1 MTDIVYSVASG
12 TTAQMQ
18 RLEILSNNLANA
30 STAGF
35 KADHPV
41 FGTYLPMEDPDG
53 EAEPPEGTLQLPEN
67 THVKIVATRTDFSSG
82 LLRRTGNALD
92 AALVGK
98 GFFVVQTDGG
108 EQYTRD
114 GQFRL
119 DESGRLVSSDGQ
131 PVMGDGGE
139 IRLAGDQITLDESG
153 GIWIDDAQVAKLK
166 TVVFDAPDK
175 LQKMGRTRFSAPPE
189 MPPRSPESPVAIKQG
204 YLEQSNVD
212 TIRTMTEMI
221 DTLRAYESY
230 QKALRSADDST
241 AKVINEVGQPV

>member
-41 FGTYLPMEDPDG
+41 FGSYLPMEADP
-53 EAEPPEGTLQLPEN
+53 EATETPEGMLQLPDN
-67 THVKIVATRTDFSSG
+67 YHVKIVATRTDWGSG
-82 LLRRTGNALD
+82 PLRRTGNALD
-92 AALVGK
+92 VALVGT
-98 GFFVVQTDGG
+98 GFFVIQTPEGQ
-108 EQYTRD
+108 QYTRD

-119 DESGRLVSSDGQ
+119 DEGGRLVSTDGM

-139 IRLAGDQITLDESG
+139 IRLEGDNVNIDEEG
-153 GIWIDDAQVAKLK
+153 GIWVDGERVNGFQVVA
-166 TVVFDAPDK
+166 FDEPERLEK
-175 LQKMGRTRFSAPPE
+175 RGRTRFGAPPE
-189 MPPRSPESPVAIKQG
+189 ITPRAPDEPPAVMQG
-204 YLEQSNVD
+204 HVEQSNVD
-212 TIRTMTEMI
+212 AIRTMTEMI

-230 QKALRSADDST
+230 QKAMRSADDTT
-241 AKVINEVGQPV
+241 AKVINEVGRPV

>member
-41 FGTYLPMEDPDG
+41 FGTYLPMEESDAG
-53 EAEPPEGTLQLPEN
+53 EAPPDDTLQLPGS
-67 THVKIVATRTDFSSG
+67 THVKIGATRTDFSSG

-92 AALVGK
+92 AALVGP

-139 IRLAGDQITLDESG
+139 IRLAGDQVTIVVSG
-153 GIWIDDAQVAKLK
+153 GIWIDGAQVARLK
-166 TVVFDAPDK
+166 TVVFDTPEK

-189 MPPRSPESPVAIKQG
+189 VTPRSPENPVGVKQG

-230 QKALRSADDST
+230 QKAMRSADDST

>member
-41 FGTYLPMEDPDG
+41 FGTYLPMEDTDAG
-53 EAEPPEGTLQLPEN
+53 EALPEDILQLSDN
-67 THVKIVATRTDFSSG
+67 YHVKIVATRTDFSSG
-82 LLRRTGNALD
+82 PLRRTGNPLD
-92 AALVGK
+92 AALVGT

-119 DESGRLVSSDGQ
+119 DEAGLLVSSDGQ

-139 IRLAGDQITLDESG
+139 IRLAGDQVTIDESG
-153 GIWIDDAQVAKLK
+153 GIWVEGAQVASLK
-166 TVVFDAPDK
+166 TVVFDAPEK

-189 MPPRSPESPVAIKQG
+189 VTPRTPNNPVAVKQG
-204 YLEQSNVD
+204 HLEQSNVD

-230 QKALRSADDST
+230 QKAMRSADDTT

>member
-1 MTDIVYSVASG
+1 MSDIVYSVASG

-41 FGTYLPMEDPDG
+41 FGSYLPMEDTADSQTLADG
-53 EAEPPEGTLQLPEN
+53 SLQLPDN
-67 THVKIVATRTDFSSG
+67 YHVKIVATRTDYSSG
-82 LLRRTGNALD
+82 PLRRTDNPLD
-92 AALVGK
+92 IALVGT
-98 GFFVVQTDGG
+98 GFFVIQTGAG

-119 DESGRLVSSDGQ
+119 DENGSLVSSDGQ

-139 IRLAGDQITLDESG
+139 IRLAGDQVNIDEQG
-153 GIWIDDAQVAKLK
+153 GIWVGDTKVDTIKIVA
-166 TVVFDAPDK
+166 FDTPER
-175 LQKMGRTRFSAPPE
+175 LEKMGRTRFSAPKDVTPTRPE
-189 MPPRSPESPVAIKQG
+189 KPAVVKQG
-204 YLEQSNVD
+204 HVEQSNVD
-212 TIRTMTEMI
+212 TIMTMTEMI

-230 QKALRSADDST
+230 QKAMRSADDT
-241 AKVINEVGQPV
+241 TGKAINEVGRPV